1 MKYFAQFSIK
11 VETKQAIM
19 ISFNKIYSLMLIF
32 KWDISANLKK
42 FICSFTVLC
51 FSKYFFAAC
60 MQEAATFQVGLNSEI
75 AKKYCI
81 SGKICKS
88 HTYEKNSKK

>member
-1 MKYFAQFSIK
+1 MKYFAQFSRK
-11 VETKQAIM
+11 VKTKQAIM
-19 ISFNKIYSLMLIF
+19 ISFNKTCSLMFIF
-32 KWDISANLKK
+32 KGDISANLKK